1 MNATNLTWVALL
13 AAVGFIVSLT
23 ISPVPSVDR
32 PAAAPTVPL
41 QAPVTTVQ
49 APVAPTTTTE
59 PPITPGDCQAFVE
72 LAARIGWP
80 PEELPTVRRVMHAE
94 SRCEPDALGDVS
106 RGGSYGLMQ
115 IHTPTWC
122 KPSRYWPTGYL
133 QAAGVV
139 DADNCHALFDPALN
153 LYAALIVWREGGWQ
167 QWATWRP

>member
-1 MNATNLTWVALL
+1 MNAAHLTWVAIL
-13 AAVGFIVSLT
+13 AAAGFIVSLT
-23 ISPVPSVDR
+23 VSPFPSVDR
-32 PAAAPTVPL
+32 PAAAPAVL
-41 QAPVTTVQ
+41 LEAPQTTVE
-49 APVAPTTTTE
+49 APVAVTTTTE
-59 PPITPGDCQAFVE
+59 APITPGDCQAFVA
-72 LAARIGWP
+72 LAARMGWP
-80 PEELPTVRRVMHAE
+80 TEELPTLRRVMVAE
-94 SRCEPDALGDVS
+94 SGCDPQALGDVS

-153 LYAALIVWREGGWQ
+153 LYAALIVWRAGGWQ